1 LSKRNHSRK
10 PRKKIS
16 MNLISEFL
24 LNEEQRN
31 KFSLNSESLTYSG
44 HVSLFKITDQN
55 IFDVMF
61 VEMMIEQPQHQSAI
75 LLMEDLSQS
84 GATIPSPSLENDGNH
99 APTHKSANRLA
110 ERRMAFSEP
119 YRHVLKE
126 CGEIASQALLRC
138 IDNAHRLPPK
148 GPERLSLAERVAQI
162 VKKPLE
168 SAARFYK
175 IDRMR
180 DPRRILAS
188 QFMSIDSVAKQRIK

>member
-1 LSKRNHSRK
+1 MTSISEILLNDEQRSKRELVN
-10 PRKKIS
+10 
-16 MNLISEFL
+16 
-24 LNEEQRN
+24 
-31 KFSLNSESLTYSG
+31 ESLSYSG
-44 HVSLFKITDQN
+44 HVSLFKIADQT

-61 VEMMIEQPQHQSAI
+61 IEMMIEQPQHQSAI
-75 LLMEDLSQS
+75 LLMEDLSRA
-84 GATIPSPSLENDGNH
+84 GATIPSVSLENDGNH
-99 APTHKSANRLA
+99 APTHKSAGRLA
-110 ERRMAFSEP
+110 ERRMAFSAP

-148 GPERLSLAERVAQI
+148 GPERLSLAERVAQ
-162 VKKPLE
+162 VVRKPLE

-188 QFMSIDSVAKQRIK
+188 QFMSIDSADKRRIK